1 MSDERKIII
10 TNQGINIDG
19 KWKIGELLA
28 AAQALTNTVNEFEI
42 SRTPQQTQD
51 TENTKPAE

>member
-1 MSDERKIII
+1 MNDERKIII
-10 TNQGINIDG
+10 TDKGINVEG

-42 SRTPQQTQD
+42 SSTPQKTQD
-51 TENTKPAE
+51 AVNTKPAE